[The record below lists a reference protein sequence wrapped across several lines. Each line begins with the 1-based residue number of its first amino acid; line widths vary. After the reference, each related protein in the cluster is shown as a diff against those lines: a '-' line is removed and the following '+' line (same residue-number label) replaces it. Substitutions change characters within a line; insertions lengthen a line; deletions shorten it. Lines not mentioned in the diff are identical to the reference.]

1 MLANL
6 LQELTLAREAGRGHT
21 NVIIQEARL
30 AENPVDRLSRFIR
43 DAFWTNLTRR
53 IDGGNVLEVASDPK
67 DWTANPRPRIYVPH
81 GAPEQYAYYQAIAE
95 KQRQEQE
102 STEGPV
108 EHHKI
113 LDVQWLAKD
122 VTPEYIR
129 DLNNAPGLLAVGMDE
144 VTDEKGHKT
153 LQGKPFIVPGGRFN
167 EFYGWDSYMG
177 SLGLIIHKRVD
188 ICKSMVENFT
198 FCIQH
203 YGKILNA
210 NRSYYLGRSQPPFL
224 TDMVLRVWDQIPHDE
239 AGLDFI
245 RKGTLAAIKEYFN
258 VWTAEP
264 RLDPV
269 TGLSRYRPVG
279 VGVPPETE
287 STHFL
292 HVLEPYAKKHGLEY
306 SEFVK
311 RYNSREILEP
321 ELDNYFLHDRA
332 VRESGHDTSYRLEG
346 VAADLATVDLNSCLF
361 KIESDIA
368 RIVRFVFDD
377 KLPVPPEF
385 QTKGQMAGHVE
396 SSAAWDRR
404 WKKRRV
410 AMDKYMWDEER
421 GMYLDYNTVKK
432 QRTTYESATTFWAMW
447 SGVATPRQAAHMVIK
462 ALPKFEMYGGLVS
475 GTRESRGEVGLH
487 RPNRQ
492 WDYPF
497 AWAPHQILAWN
508 GMQRYGYIE
517 EAQRLAY
524 RWCHMVTNA
533 FQQFNG
539 IVVEKYDLTRTFDP
553 QRVEAEY
560 GNQGADFKG
569 VPKEGF
575 GWVNAS
581 YIVGIDL
588 LTTHQKKVLGT
599 NIDWEA
605 FSKTVD
611 SDIYS
616 EEAVASGTGF
626 PEQAAA
632 ERGIPQ
638 NYIGPYGTGSG
649 HVGHARDKDSN
660 CHH

>member
-1 MLANL
+1 
-6 LQELTLAREAGRGHT
+6 
-21 NVIIQEARL
+21 
-30 AENPVDRLSRFIR
+30 
-43 DAFWTNLTRR
+43 
-53 IDGGNVLEVASDPK
+53 
-67 DWTANPRPRIYVPH
+67 
-81 GAPEQYAYYQAIAE
+81 
-95 KQRQEQE
+95 
-102 STEGPV
+102 
-108 EHHKI
+108 
-113 LDVQWLAKD
+113 
-122 VTPEYIR
+122 
-129 DLNNAPGLLAVGMDE
+129 
-144 VTDEKGHKT
+144 
-153 LQGKPFIVPGGRFN
+153 
-167 EFYGWDSYMG
+167 
-177 SLGLIIHKRVD
+177 
-188 ICKSMVENFT
+188 
-198 FCIQH
+198 
-203 YGKILNA
+203 
-210 NRSYYLGRSQPPFL
+210 
-224 TDMVLRVWDQIPHDE
+224 
-239 AGLDFI
+239 
-245 RKGTLAAIKEYFN
+245 
-258 VWTAEP
+258 
-264 RLDPV
+264 
-269 TGLSRYRPVG
+269 
-279 VGVPPETE
+279 
-287 STHFL
+287 
-292 HVLEPYAKKHGLEY
+292 
-306 SEFVK
+306 
-311 RYNSREILEP
+311 
-321 ELDNYFLHDRA
+321 
-332 VRESGHDTSYRLEG
+332 
-346 VAADLATVDLNSCLF
+346 
-361 KIESDIA
+361 
-368 RIVRFVFDD
+368 
-377 KLPVPPEF
+377 
-385 QTKGQMAGHVE
+385 
-396 SSAAWDRR
+396 
-404 WKKRRV
+404 
-410 AMDKYMWDEER
+410 
-421 GMYLDYNTVKK
+421 MYLDYNTVKK